1 MRVQLKE
8 SIRMTNLILSRRGF
22 LAGLGSLLAAPAVVR
37 AEALMP
43 IKVWWPPLI
52 WRDGLI
58 ACNGVELAVADFPD
72 LFTLFGYMH
81 GGCGPKFRLHD
92 YSREPKNTSNIMWY
106 IAPRVTDDEWPFLR
120 QAHCDPS
127 QSPDL
132 QEMYAKRGTFT
143 ETETFPK
150 HKTISDEFRARLEA
164 TRAKGAASPSVFKGR
179 CCC

>member
-22 LAGLGSLLAAPAVVR
+22 LAGLSSLLAAPAVVR

-43 IKVWWPPLI
+43 IKVWRPPLI

-58 ACNGVELAVADFPD
+58 AANGVELAIADFPD
-72 LFTLFGYMH
+72 LFTIFGYMH
-81 GGCGPKFRLHD
+81 GGGGPKFRLYD
-92 YSREPKNTSNIMWY
+92 YTPSNSMWY
-106 IAPRVTDDEWPFLR
+106 IAPRVTDDEWPFMR
-120 QAHCDPS
+120 QAYCMPP

-150 HKTISDEFRARLEA
+150 YKTISDEFRARLEA
-164 TRAKGAASPSVFKGR
+164 TRAEYAR
-179 CCC
+179 

>member
-8 SIRMTNLILSRRGF
+8 SIRMNNLILSRRGF
-22 LAGLGSLLAAPAVVR
+22 LAGLSSLLAAPAVVR

-43 IKVWWPPLI
+43 IKVWRPPLI
-52 WRDGLI
+52 WRDGMI

-72 LFTLFGYMH
+72 LFTIFGYMH

-92 YSREPKNTSNIMWY
+92 HALAPKTIADTMWY
-106 IAPRVTDDEWPFLR
+106 VAPRVTDDEWPCMR
-120 QAHCDPS
+120 QACCIPS

-150 HKTISDEFRARLEA
+150 YKTISDEFRARLEA
-164 TRAKGAASPSVFKGR
+164 TRAKYAG
-179 CCC
+179 

>member
-1 MRVQLKE
+1 MRVQMKE
-8 SIRMTNLILSRRGF
+8 SIRMTDLILSRRGF

-43 IKVWWPPLI
+43 IKVWRPPLI

-72 LFTLFGYMH
+72 LFTIFGYMH

-92 YSREPKNTSNIMWY
+92 HALAPKQIADTMWY
-106 IAPRVTDDEWPFLR
+106 VAPRVTDEWPFLR
-120 QAHCDPS
+120 QAFCAPS

-150 HKTISDEFRARLEA
+150 TKTIAPEFKARLET
-164 TRAKGAASPSVFKGR
+164 TRAKYAR
-179 CCC
+179 

>member
-1 MRVQLKE
+1 
-8 SIRMTNLILSRRGF
+8 MTNLNMSRRGF

-37 AEALMP
+37 AESLMP
-43 IKVWWPPLI
+43 IKVWRPPLI

-72 LFTLFGYMH
+72 LFAIVGYIH

-92 YSREPKNTSNIMWY
+92 YSREPKNTDNFMWY
-106 IAPRVTDDEWPFLR
+106 VAPRVTDDEWPFFR
-120 QAHCDPS
+120 QAYCDPS

-132 QEMYAKRGTFT
+132 QEMYAKRETFT
-143 ETETFPK
+143 TTRLPK
-150 HKTISDEFRARLEA
+150 TVSDEFRARLEA
-164 TRAKGAASPSVFKGR
+164 ARAKGPASPLVIRGR